1 MGNEEHGGDR
11 GGGHG
16 GDHGYDIKV
25 NGRPRTVQQKKQ
37 SYRDIAKLAYPDA
50 DFEKFK
56 YTITYL
62 NGVDGA
68 EGDLEEGEKVE
79 VTDGMVFNVRRSDKS

>member
-1 MGNEEHGGDR
+1 MSYEDKGDDHGGGR
-11 GGGHG
+11 GS
-16 GDHGYDIKV
+16 DHGYDIKV

-37 SYRDIAKLAYPDA
+37 SYRDIAGIAYPDA
-50 DFEKFK
+50 DFANFK

-62 NGVDGA
+62 NGVHGA

-79 VTDGMVFNVRRSDKS
+79 ITDGMVFNVRRSDKS

>member
-1 MGNEEHGGDR
+1 MSNEEHGGGH
-11 GGGHG
+11 GGGHDE
-16 GDHGYDIKV
+16 DHGYQIKV

-37 SYRDIAKLAYPDA
+37 SYRDIARLAYPVA
-50 DFEKFK
+50 DFDKFK

-62 NGVDGA
+62 NGVEGA

>member
-1 MGNEEHGGDR
+1 MSNEDK

-25 NGRPRTVQQKKQ
+25 NGRTRTVEQKKQ
-37 SYRDIAKLAYPDA
+37 SYRDIARIAYPDA
-50 DFEKFK
+50 DFDKFK

-62 NGVDGA
+62 NGVGGA